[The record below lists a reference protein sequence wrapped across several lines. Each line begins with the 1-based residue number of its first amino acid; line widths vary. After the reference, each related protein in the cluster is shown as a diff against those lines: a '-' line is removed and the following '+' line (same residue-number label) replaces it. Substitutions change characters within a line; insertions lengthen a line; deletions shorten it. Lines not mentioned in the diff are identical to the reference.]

1 MKKHYITSK
10 LDELISTG
18 KEPKYESLSLQ
29 EFIKEF
35 DYTIRYLS
43 RLLKTRSLVMYMLLF
58 KKAYLEDGKRIIS
71 IRVSELGE
79 NLLSDFGQSMSNDT
93 VRRCLNDLIRLE
105 IIGVRSSI
113 KPGQVNQYE
122 VRVPS
127 ELRKVQE
134 MIHKDKEQLNEP
146 IDDSRDDYLTNK
158 EKRIE
163 ILKRDNYSCFY
174 CLRELQRDDFYLDHI
189 IPKTQGGHNYKSN
202 LVSSCKTCNTKK
214 NNIDAQPF
222 LLQNYRTDLLTQDE
236 YQSQRDKLKYLSE
249 EYKRLKT

>member
-127 ELRKVQE
+127 
-134 MIHKDKEQLNEP
+134 
-146 IDDSRDDYLTNK
+146 
-158 EKRIE
+158 
-163 ILKRDNYSCFY
+163 
-174 CLRELQRDDFYLDHI
+174 
-189 IPKTQGGHNYKSN
+189 
-202 LVSSCKTCNTKK
+202 
-214 NNIDAQPF
+214 
-222 LLQNYRTDLLTQDE
+222 
-236 YQSQRDKLKYLSE
+236 
-249 EYKRLKT
+249 